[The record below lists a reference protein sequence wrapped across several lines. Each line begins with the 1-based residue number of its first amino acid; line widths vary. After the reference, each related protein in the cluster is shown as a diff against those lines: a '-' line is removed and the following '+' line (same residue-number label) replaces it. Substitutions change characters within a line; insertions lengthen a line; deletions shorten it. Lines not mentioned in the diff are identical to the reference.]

1 MRGETDGERGAAAAL
16 VPPALRAAGVL
27 QGDRDRTGTRTRSKA
42 GADGE
47 PPGQGARQSHQG
59 AGQARQHKALVPPGP
74 PGAASPVRACPPA
87 PSPSAC
93 AAAPSLSA
101 QAPPATAAPKM
112 SAAAGPLS
120 PARPGAARLAPQISA
135 VCLSAHPAGPAPQQR
150 SNCPQ
155 PIQQHQG
162 NQPPALCELPSS
174 SAAAGKSTFVRLLEK
189 HSDEWEIIPEPIA
202 KWCNI
207 QTADDEYEELSTSQK
222 SGGNLLQMLYDK
234 PTRWAYTFQTY
245 ACLSRVKAQLKPVSA
260 KLHEAEHPVQF
271 FERSVYSDRYVFAS
285 NLFESGNINETEWS
299 IYQDWHTWLLN
310 QFQSD
315 TELDGMIYLRTTPQ
329 KCMERLQI
337 RGREEEQGIELEYLE
352 NLHYK
357 HESWLYERTM
367 RVDFQNIKEIPI
379 LVLDV
384 NKDFKNDKIKQEY
397 LIDKVKSFLTSL
409 EDEN

>member
-1 MRGETDGERGAAAAL
+1 
-16 VPPALRAAGVL
+16 
-27 QGDRDRTGTRTRSKA
+27 
-42 GADGE
+42 
-47 PPGQGARQSHQG
+47 
-59 AGQARQHKALVPPGP
+59 
-74 PGAASPVRACPPA
+74 
-87 PSPSAC
+87 
-93 AAAPSLSA
+93 
-101 QAPPATAAPKM
+101 M
-112 SAAAGPLS
+112 SAAPRPPLS
-120 PARPGAARLAPQISA
+120 PARPGAAPLARKISA
-135 VCLSAHPAGPAPQQR
+135 VCSTAQPAGPAPQQTLTTPKLPPVR
-150 SNCPQ
+150 
-155 PIQQHQG
+155 QQHRSY
-162 NQPPALCELPSS
+162 QPPALCKLLSS

-207 QTADDEYEELSTSQK
+207 QTAEDEYKELSTSQK

-245 ACLSRVKAQLKPVSA
+245 ACLSRVKAQLKPLSA
-260 KLHEAEHPVQF
+260 KLYEAEHPVQF

-285 NLFESGNINETEWS
+285 NLFESGSINETEWS

-315 TELDGMIYLRTTPQ
+315 IELDGMIYLRTTPQ
-329 KCMERLQI
+329 KCMERLQM
-337 RGREEEQGIELEYLE
+337 RGRKEEQGIELEYLE

-357 HESWLYERTM
+357 HETWLHERTM
-367 RVDFQNIKEIPI
+367 RVDFENIKEIPI

-384 NKDFKNDKIKQEY
+384 NEDFKNDKIKQEY